1 MTYRE
6 LLKLYKEG
14 QLDEETKKKIAADIE
29 RQDAISEYLYEEGEI
44 PGLEDLEPE
53 KTDVFSG
60 TDKEQKIEN
69 ERFIKEIRK
78 AVRRALL
85 KTGIAVGCVIL
96 AVILGA
102 VFIFPKVVSALFYDP
117 NEVVG
122 ENSENTDIKTTRM
135 SLDLSVYSELFLAG
149 NRRDQVNAVDR
160 GYGVYDIT
168 IPQTVSRNGKFTS
181 VSGKLVRGKLTLYD
195 NNVLKVPGWR
205 FYIPGDEEAWEA
217 WEVNS
222 DGTETKIDGKE
233 RKKDSIRASKE
244 EIEQYS
250 DTDWY
255 TAYVSLDKLT
265 DYKEFIQWAEAFSKK
280 ENMDLGDL
288 WCAVYTD
295 TYTNVNTGFVP
306 EPSGSSMNWDREKYP
321 YLSLLDDHDPYE
333 MIDETD
339 EKVMETHYI
348 SLLSYLADHSDIIKM
363 MDVTEDFADGCQ
375 NMITYVK
382 KNGLKIQGFAASVQK
397 ETLLELYE
405 EDLVDYIDTQP
416 QS

>member
-6 LLKLYKEG
+6 LLRLYKEG
-14 QLDEETKKKIAADIE
+14 QLDEETRKKIASDIE

-44 PGLEDLEPE
+44 PGLDDLEPE
-53 KTDVFSG
+53 KSDIFSE

-69 ERFIKEIRK
+69 DRFIKEIRK
-78 AVRRALL
+78 AVRRAFV
-85 KTGIAVGCVIL
+85 KTGIVVGGVIL
-96 AVILGA
+96 VVILGA
-102 VFIFPKVVSALFYDP
+102 VSVLPRAVSALFYDP
-117 NEVVG
+117 NEVAG
-122 ENSENTDIKTTRM
+122 KSAENADIKTTRM

-168 IPQTVSRNGKFTS
+168 IPQTVSRTGKFTS

-195 NNVLKVPGWR
+195 NNVLQLPAWH
-205 FYIPGDEEAWEA
+205 FYLPGDEEAWEA
-217 WEVNS
+217 WEVDS
-222 DGTETKIDGKE
+222 DGIETKIDGKE
-233 RKKDSIRASKE
+233 RKKASIQASKE
-244 EIEQYS
+244 EIEQYN

-255 TAYVSLDKLT
+255 TAYVSLDKIV
-265 DYKEFIQWAEAFSKK
+265 DYKEFILWAEAFSKK
-280 ENMDLGDL
+280 KNMDLGDL

-295 TYTNVNTGFVP
+295 TYMNANIGFVP

-321 YLSLLDDHDPYE
+321 YLSLLDDHDIYE
-333 MIDETD
+333 TIDETD
-339 EKVMETHYI
+339 EKIMETHYI
-348 SLLSYLADHSDIIKM
+348 SLLSYLEDHDDIIKM
-363 MDVTEDFADGCQ
+363 MDGTEDFADECQ

-397 ETLLELYE
+397 ETLLELYK